1 VMHQFHWTGTGH
13 DASDTPPSMCLT
25 HLSSRSALTPQFLF
39 PFESADE
46 SFLAFL
52 GRIKKLVPIP
62 LSAKHFRLFQPTSRS
77 GTLVPRLFDT
87 SAIAK
92 VLGR

>member
-1 VMHQFHWTGTGH
+1 M
-13 DASDTPPSMCLT
+13 
-25 HLSSRSALTPQFLF
+25 FLF
-39 PFESADE
+39 PFQAADD
-46 SFLAFL
+46 SFLSYL
-52 GRIKKLVPIP
+52 DRIKKLVPFP

-87 SAIAK
+87 SAIAQ